1 MINYIRSEFYRI
13 LHTKEIYL
21 FNLLLTA
28 GVLALNGGIHAAAA
42 TLPNIR
48 YANVKFVLSFLTGS
62 MDFLFIAG
70 AVLAVLL
77 FSGDRKNGVMKN
89 AVAYGMSRTSLFFG
103 KCIVSFVMALA
114 SMVLLTAVYIVSAIL
129 LLEGPAQP
137 YVELML
143 EGIAANLPFAAAT
156 LILAVAFIQFFE
168 KELIVGLA
176 WMAVIYLIPS
186 ICYSTGFQFKTMA
199 EIAVWMPRNYLMTEV
214 TAGMNGYACLWSE
227 PEGAAKCVIAG
238 VIGIVVF
245 LSLGILINR
254 RKEI

>member
-48 YANVKFVLSFLTGS
+48 YANVQFVLSFLTGG

-143 EGIAANLPFAAAT
+143 EGIAANLPFAAAA

-199 EIAVWMPRNYLMTEV
+199 EIAAWMPRNYLMTEV

>member
-143 EGIAANLPFAAAT
+143 EGIAANLPFAAAA

-176 WMAVIYLIPS
+176 WIAVIYLIPS

-199 EIAVWMPRNYLMTEV
+199 EIAAWMPRNYLMTEV

>member
-21 FNLLLTA
+21 FSLLLTA

-143 EGIAANLPFAAAT
+143 EGIAANLPFAAAA

-199 EIAVWMPRNYLMTEV
+199 EIAAWMPRNYLMTEV

>member
-143 EGIAANLPFAAAT
+143 EGIAANLPFAAAA

-199 EIAVWMPRNYLMTEV
+199 EIAAWMPRNYLMTEV

-227 PEGAAKCVIAG
+227 PEGASKCVIAG

>member
-28 GVLALNGGIHAAAA
+28 GVLALNGGIHTAAA

-143 EGIAANLPFAAAT
+143 EGIAANLPFAAAA

-199 EIAVWMPRNYLMTEV
+199 EIAAWMPRNYLMTEV

>member
-143 EGIAANLPFAAAT
+143 EGIAANLPFAAAA

-199 EIAVWMPRNYLMTEV
+199 EIAAWMPRNYLMTEV

-238 VIGIVVF
+238 MIGIVVF

>member
-143 EGIAANLPFAAAT
+143 EGIAANLPFAAAA

-176 WMAVIYLIPS
+176 WIAVIYLIPS

-199 EIAVWMPRNYLMTEV
+199 EIAAWMPRNYLMTEV

-245 LSLGILINR
+245 LSLGVLINR

>member
-1 MINYIRSEFYRI
+1 MNNYIRSEFYRI

-143 EGIAANLPFAAAT
+143 EGIAANLPFAAAA

-199 EIAVWMPRNYLMTEV
+199 EIAAWMPRNYLMTEV

>member
-143 EGIAANLPFAAAT
+143 EGIAANLPFAAAA

-199 EIAVWMPRNYLMTEV
+199 EIAAWMPRNYLMTEV

>member
-143 EGIAANLPFAAAT
+143 EGIAANLPFAAAA

-199 EIAVWMPRNYLMTEV
+199 EIAAWMPRNYLMTEV

-245 LSLGILINR
+245 LSLRILINR

>member
-28 GVLALNGGIHAAAA
+28 GVLALNGGIHAAAS

-143 EGIAANLPFAAAT
+143 EGIAANLPFAAAA

-199 EIAVWMPRNYLMTEV
+199 EIAAWMPRNYLMTEV

>member
-48 YANVKFVLSFLTGS
+48 YANVQFVLSFLTGS

-143 EGIAANLPFAAAT
+143 EGIAANLPFAAAA

-199 EIAVWMPRNYLMTEV
+199 EIAAWMPRNYLMTEV

>member
-143 EGIAANLPFAAAT
+143 EGIAANLPFAAAA

>member
-77 FSGDRKNGVMKN
+77 FSGNRKNGVMKN

-143 EGIAANLPFAAAT
+143 EGIAANLPFAAAA

-199 EIAVWMPRNYLMTEV
+199 EIAAWMPRNYLMTEV

>member
-143 EGIAANLPFAAAT
+143 EGIAANLPFAAAA

-199 EIAVWMPRNYLMTEV
+199 EIAAWMPRNYLMTEV
-214 TAGMNGYACLWSE
+214 TAGMSGYECLWSE

>member
-114 SMVLLTAVYIVSAIL
+114 SM
-129 LLEGPAQP
+129 EGPAQP

-143 EGIAANLPFAAAT
+143 EGIAANLPFAAAA

-186 ICYSTGFQFKTMA
+186 ICYSTGFSAIPQDFSSRLWLRSRRGCR
-199 EIAVWMPRNYLMTEV
+199 EI
-214 TAGMNGYACLWSE
+214 
-227 PEGAAKCVIAG
+227 I
-238 VIGIVVF
+238 
-245 LSLGILINR
+245 
-254 RKEI
+254 

>member
-143 EGIAANLPFAAAT
+143 EGIAANLPFAAAA

-199 EIAVWMPRNYLMTEV
+199 EIAAWMPRNYLMTEV

-238 VIGIVVF
+238 VVGIVVF

>member
-143 EGIAANLPFAAAT
+143 EGIAANLPFAAAA

-199 EIAVWMPRNYLMTEV
+199 EIAAWMPRNYLMTEV

-227 PEGAAKCVIAG
+227 PEGAAKCLIAG

>member
-143 EGIAANLPFAAAT
+143 EGIAANLPFAAAA

-199 EIAVWMPRNYLMTEV
+199 EIAAWMPRNYLMTEV

-245 LSLGILINR
+245 LSLGVLINR

>member
-13 LHTKEIYL
+13 VHTKEIYL

-143 EGIAANLPFAAAT
+143 EGIAANLPFAAAA

-199 EIAVWMPRNYLMTEV
+199 EIAAWMPRNYLMTEV

>member
-1 MINYIRSEFYRI
+1 MINYIRSEFYRR

-143 EGIAANLPFAAAT
+143 EGIAANLPFAAAA

-199 EIAVWMPRNYLMTEV
+199 EIAAWMPRNYLMTEV

-227 PEGAAKCVIAG
+227 PEGAAKCLIAG

-245 LSLGILINR
+245 LSLGILINQ

>member
-21 FNLLLTA
+21 FNFLLTA

-143 EGIAANLPFAAAT
+143 EGIAANLPFAAAA

-199 EIAVWMPRNYLMTEV
+199 EIAAWMPRNYLMTEV